1 MSLAI
6 EAMPLVDIDTHFTE
20 PPDLWTSRAPAAL
33 RDVAPRVVKNA
44 DGMPQ
49 WIVGRD
55 MTLSPPGF
63 CVVRADG
70 SKIQGRFSLE
80 TFEEMTPAASE
91 AGPRL
96 RVMDE
101 LGIRLQ
107 IVYPNILGFAG
118 GAIMRVEDSALRNF
132 CITAYNDGIAE
143 LQTKAKGR
151 LLPQAL
157 VPFWDVKL
165 AVQELAR
172 CRDEL
177 KLSGFT
183 MTDSPEAWG
192 QPSLNDAYWDPLWAT
207 AQERGLPVNFHIG
220 SGGLGGI
227 VWGGMDLTRMLASL
241 STILFMNNM
250 RCLVN
255 LIFSGLL
262 DRFPALD
269 FVSVESGIGWIP
281 FLLEACEYQMDE
293 NAVPLKLRPRE
304 YFARQIYASFWFE
317 REDVARTIERLG
329 ASNVM
334 VETDFPHPTCL
345 YPGPRKKL
353 EDALAPLPV
362 QAQRKIFYENAARV
376 YHLDLASL
384 QQ

>member
-1 MSLAI
+1 MTAAI
-6 EAMPLVDIDTHFTE
+6 ESMPLVDIDTHFTE
-20 PPDLWTSRAPAAL
+20 PPTLWTSRAPAAL
-33 RDVAPRVVKNA
+33 RELAPRVVSNA
-44 DGMPQ
+44 EGKPQ

-55 MTLSPPGF
+55 LPLSPPGF
-63 CVVRADG
+63 CVVRSDG
-70 SKIQGRFSLE
+70 SKIAGRFSLE
-80 TFEEMTPAASE
+80 TFEEMTPAASD
-91 AGPRL
+91 AGARL

-118 GAIMRVEDSALRNF
+118 GSIMRVEDPKLRAF
-132 CITAYNDGIAE
+132 CVTAYNDGIGE
-143 LQTKAKGR
+143 LQGRASGR

-157 VPFWDVKL
+157 IPFWDVNL
-165 AVQELAR
+165 AAKELAR

-192 QPSLNDAYWDPLWAT
+192 QPSLNDRYWDPLWAA

-220 SGGLGGI
+220 SGGTGGI
-227 VWGGMDLTRMLASL
+227 VWGGMDVPRALASI

-262 DRFPALD
+262 DRFPTLN

-304 YFARQIYASFWFE
+304 YFTRQIYASFWFE
-317 REDVARTIERLG
+317 REDVPHSIARLG
-329 ASNVM
+329 ANNVM

-353 EDALAPLPV
+353 EQALAPLPV
-362 QAQRKIFYENAARV
+362 AAQRKILYENAARV
-376 YHLDLASL
+376 YGLDLASL
-384 QQ
+384 QH

>member
-1 MSLAI
+1 MSTPI
-6 EAMPLVDIDTHFTE
+6 ESMPLVDIDTHFTE
-20 PPDLWTSRAPAAL
+20 PPSLWTSRAPAAL
-33 RDVAPRVVKNA
+33 REVAPRVVKNA
-44 DGMPQ
+44 EGNPQ

-55 MTLSPPGF
+55 LPLSPPGF

-70 SKIQGRFSLE
+70 SKIAGRFSLQ

-91 AGPRL
+91 AGARL

-118 GAIMRVEDSALRNF
+118 GSIMQVEDAALRLF
-132 CITAYNDGIAE
+132 CVTAYNDAVAE
-143 LQTKAKGR
+143 LQAQAHGR
-151 LLPQAL
+151 LRPQSL
-157 VPFWDVKL
+157 IPFWDVKL
-165 AVQELAR
+165 AVKELTR
-172 CRDEL
+172 CQDEL
-177 KLSGFT
+177 GLTGFT

-192 QPSLNDAYWDPLWAT
+192 QPSLNDAYWDPLWAA

-220 SGGLGGI
+220 SGGTGGV
-227 VWGGMDLTRMLASL
+227 VWAGMEVSRLLASL

-250 RCLVN
+250 RCLAN

-262 DRFPALD
+262 DRFPALN

-317 REDVARTIERLG
+317 HEDVARTIERLG

-353 EDALAPLPV
+353 EDALASLPV
-362 QAQRKIFYENAARV
+362 ASQRKVLYENAARV
-376 YHLDLASL
+376 YGLDLASL
-384 QQ
+384 

>member
-1 MSLAI
+1 MSTTI
-6 EAMPLVDIDTHFTE
+6 ETMPLVDIDTHFTE

-33 RDVAPRVVKNA
+33 RDVAPRVVANDSGKP
-44 DGMPQ
+44 M

-55 MTLSPPGF
+55 LPLSPPGF
-63 CVVRADG
+63 CVIRSDG
-70 SKIQGRFSLE
+70 SKIAGRFSLE

-91 AGPRL
+91 ATA
-96 RVMDE
+96 RVRSMDE

-118 GAIMRVEDSALRNF
+118 GSIMRVEDPALRRF
-132 CITAYNDGIAE
+132 CVSAYNDGVSE
-143 LQTKAKGR
+143 LQARAAGR

-157 VPFWDVKL
+157 IPFWDVKL
-165 AVQELAR
+165 AVEELER
-172 CRDEL
+172 CQDDL
-177 KLSGFT
+177 GLSGFT

-192 QPSLNDAYWDPLWAT
+192 QPSLNDAYWNPLWAV

-220 SGGLGGI
+220 SGGTGGL
-227 VWGGMDLTRMLASL
+227 VWGGMDVAPTLASI

-262 DRFPALD
+262 DRFPALN

-281 FLLEACEYQMDE
+281 FLLEACEYQLDE

-317 REDVARTIERLG
+317 REDVAHTIGRLG
-329 ASNVM
+329 SSNVM

-353 EDALAPLPV
+353 EQALAPLPV
-362 QAQRKIFYENAARV
+362 EAQRKVLYENAARV
-376 YHLDLASL
+376 YHLDLAKTN
-384 QQ
+384 

>member
-1 MSLAI
+1 MSAPI
-6 EAMPLVDIDTHFTE
+6 ESMPLVDIDTHFTE
-20 PPDLWTSRAPAAL
+20 PPSLWTSRAPAAL
-33 RDVAPRVVKNA
+33 REVAPRVVKNA
-44 DGMPQ
+44 EGNPQ

-55 MTLSPPGF
+55 LPLSPPGF

-70 SKIQGRFSLE
+70 SKIAGRFSLQ

-91 AGPRL
+91 ADARL

-118 GAIMRVEDSALRNF
+118 GSIMQVEDAALRLF
-132 CITAYNDGIAE
+132 CVTAYNDAVAE
-143 LQTKAKGR
+143 LQAQARGR
-151 LLPQAL
+151 LRPQSL
-157 VPFWDVKL
+157 IPFWDVKL
-165 AVQELAR
+165 AVKELAR
-172 CRDEL
+172 CQDEL
-177 KLSGFT
+177 ALTGFT

-192 QPSLNDAYWDPLWAT
+192 QPSLNDAYWDPLWAV

-220 SGGLGGI
+220 SGGTGGV
-227 VWGGMDLTRMLASL
+227 VWGGMEVARLLASL

-250 RCLVN
+250 RCLTN

-262 DRFPALD
+262 DRFPALN

-353 EDALAPLPV
+353 EGALAPLPV
-362 QAQRKIFYENAARV
+362 ASQRKVLYENAARV
-376 YHLDLASL
+376 YGLDLASL
-384 QQ
+384 

>member
-1 MSLAI
+1 MSTAI
-6 EAMPLVDIDTHFTE
+6 ESMPLVDIDTHFTE
-20 PPDLWTSRAPAAL
+20 PPDLWKSRAPAAL
-33 RDVAPRVVKNA
+33 RDVAPRVVMNDAGK
-44 DGMPQ
+44 PV

-55 MTLSPPGF
+55 LPLSPPGF
-63 CVVRADG
+63 CVIRGDG
-70 SKIQGRFSLE
+70 SKVSGRFSLD

-91 AGPRL
+91 AAA
-96 RVMDE
+96 RVRAMDE

-118 GAIMRVEDSALRNF
+118 GSIMRVEDAALRKF
-132 CITAYNDGIAE
+132 CVTAYNDGVAE
-143 LQTKAKGR
+143 LQARAGGR

-157 VPFWDVKL
+157 IPFWDVKL
-165 AVQELAR
+165 AVEELER
-172 CRDEL
+172 CQDRL
-177 KLSGFT
+177 GLSGFT

-192 QPSLNDAYWDPLWAT
+192 QPSLNDAYWNPLWAV

-220 SGGLGGI
+220 SGGTGGL
-227 VWGGMDLTRMLASL
+227 VWGGMDVAPMLASI

-262 DRFPALD
+262 DRFPSLN

-281 FLLEACEYQMDE
+281 FLLEACDDQLDE

-317 REDVARTIERLG
+317 RDDVAHAISRLG
-329 ASNVM
+329 SNNVM

-345 YPGPRKKL
+345 YPGPRKKI
-353 EDALAPLPV
+353 EQALAPLPV
-362 QAQRKIFYENAARV
+362 DAQRKVLYENAARV

-384 QQ
+384 K

>member
-1 MSLAI
+1 MSAPI
-6 EAMPLVDIDTHFTE
+6 ESMPLVDIDTHFTE
-20 PPDLWTSRAPAAL
+20 PPSLWTSRAPAAL

-44 DGMPQ
+44 EGNPQ

-55 MTLSPPGF
+55 LPLSPPGF
-63 CVVRADG
+63 CVVRPDG
-70 SKIQGRFSLE
+70 SKIAGRFSLQ

-91 AGPRL
+91 ADA
-96 RVMDE
+96 RVRAMDE
-101 LGIRLQ
+101 MGIRLQ

-118 GAIMRVEDSALRNF
+118 GTIMKVEDAALRLF
-132 CITAYNDGIAE
+132 CVTGYNDAVAE
-143 LQTKAKGR
+143 LQAQARGR
-151 LLPQAL
+151 LRPQAL
-157 VPFWDVKL
+157 IPFWDVKL
-165 AVQELAR
+165 AVRELTRCQE
-172 CRDEL
+172 EL
-177 KLSGFT
+177 GLTGFT
-183 MTDSPEAWG
+183 MTDAPEAWG
-192 QPSLNDAYWDPLWAT
+192 QPSLNDAYWDQLWAT

-220 SGGLGGI
+220 SGGNAGGT
-227 VWGGMDLTRMLASL
+227 WNGMEVSRLLAAL
-241 STILFMNNM
+241 STTLFMSNM
-250 RCLVN
+250 RCLTN

-262 DRFPALD
+262 DRFPALN

-329 ASNVM
+329 ASNMM

-345 YPGPRKKL
+345 YPAPRKKL

-362 QAQRKIFYENAARV
+362 ASQRKVLYENAARV
-376 YHLDLASL
+376 YGLDLASL
-384 QQ
+384 